1 MTTDKDYSATLI
13 ELDQETNK
21 FRSAARYNKWREALD
36 HANTINDLSVELLRI
51 SFKYVL
57 DLKK

>member
-21 FRSAARYNKWREALD
+21 FRSAARYNKWEEARV
-36 HANTINDLSVELLRI
+36 HAYKVNALSIELLD
-51 SFKYVL
+51 STNKNFM